1 MEENKKTDEEILE
14 PQNAEAESTEA
25 ESAEEV
31 TADKGK
37 DKKADKK
44 CKEALAKSEEE
55 CKRLTEAL
63 AEEKDKYLRL
73 AAEYDNYR
81 RRSQKEKDGIYAD
94 AVADTVTEFLTLLD
108 NLQRASQFTEGDKVL
123 EGLALM
129 EKDTEAVLTKLGIEK
144 FGKKGDAFDANWH
157 NAVMHEEN
165 DAYGENEIVEVFQEG
180 YRRGEK
186 VIRFAVVKVAN

>member
-1 MEENKKTDEEILE
+1 MDENKK
-14 PQNAEAESTEA
+14 
-25 ESAEEV
+25 AEE
-31 TADKGK
+31 TAAEQAAAMQEEEASASAAEKKEEKK

-44 CKEALAKSEEE
+44 YKEELAKAEEE
-55 CKRLTEAL
+55 CKKLKEAL

-94 AVADTVTEFLTLLD
+94 AVADTVKAFLPFFD
-108 NLQRASQFTEGDKVL
+108 NLERAGQYTEGDKVA

-129 EKDTEAVLTKLGIEK
+129 AKDTESLLAKLGIEK
-144 FGKKGDAFDANWH
+144 FGVKGESFDAAWH
-157 NAVMHEEN
+157 NAVMHEE
-165 DAYGENEIVEVFQEG
+165 DEAYGENEIIEVFQQG
-180 YRRGEK
+180 YRRGDK